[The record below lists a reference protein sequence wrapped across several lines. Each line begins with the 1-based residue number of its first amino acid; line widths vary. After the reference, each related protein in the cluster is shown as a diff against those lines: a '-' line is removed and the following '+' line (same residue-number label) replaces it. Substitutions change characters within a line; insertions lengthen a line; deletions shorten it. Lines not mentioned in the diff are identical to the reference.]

1 MLDNALREIK
11 YEYLFK
17 YVSVLSQRRHYAIR
31 IAGLLWGEY
40 IGYHLR
46 GVPLQTASNR
56 ERVVEQTVELS
67 VISDVM
73 TLLWRHWLCR
83 WWDKIKISFLTIPWF
98 QE

>member
-1 MLDNALREIK
+1 MCLFCHKDVITLSALLAFCEGNT
-11 YEYLFK
+11 
-17 YVSVLSQRRHYAIR
+17 SVTI
-31 IAGLLWGEY
+31 WG
-40 IGYHLR
+40 G
-46 GVPLQTASNR
+46 GGGGGGLQTASNR